1 MNIRR
6 IKTEAD
12 HDAALDR
19 LGQLWD
25 AEPGSAEDDELGVLV
40 LLIDDYEARQH
51 PIDPPDP
58 IEAILFRMDQ
68 MGWTRKDLEALIGG
82 RGRISEVLS
91 RNRPLTLP
99 MIRRIHEAM
108 KIPAEVLIRQ

>member
-1 MNIRR
+1 
-6 IKTEAD
+6 
-12 HDAALDR
+12 
-19 LGQLWD
+19 
-25 AEPGSAEDDELGVLV
+25 
-40 LLIDDYEARQH
+40 
-51 PIDPPDP
+51 
-58 IEAILFRMDQ
+58 MDQ

>member
-40 LLIDDYEARQH
+40 LLIDDY
-51 PIDPPDP
+51 
-58 IEAILFRMDQ
+58 
-68 MGWTRKDLEALIGG
+68 
-82 RGRISEVLS
+82 
-91 RNRPLTLP
+91 
-99 MIRRIHEAM
+99 
-108 KIPAEVLIRQ
+108 